1 MLHPCSNKTPEVT
14 LFIVSTLVRSEMECN
29 AGILFYTIFLLR
41 CVAVITV
48 APGDQQ
54 SQCTT
59 TQGSDAPGL
68 DLVNAY
74 TSTQTP
80 LMDMYWYALAF
91 GNFGNGVWESIKGS
105 NGFQTDGVSACVFS
119 SVQTASHAAG
129 VCMHYKLYCVHV

>member
-80 LMDMYWYALAF
+80 LMDMYWYVLAF
-91 GNFGNGVWESIKGS
+91 DNFNNGVWESIKGS
-105 NGFQTDGVSACVFS
+105 NGFNSDGVSACVFS
-119 SVQTASHAAG
+119 SVQTASQLVSAYIASYT
-129 VCMHYKLYCVHV
+129 VCVHV

>member
-1 MLHPCSNKTPEVT
+1 MGY
-14 LFIVSTLVRSEMECN
+14 N
-29 AGILFYTIFLLR
+29 AGILFCTVFLLR

-59 TQGSDAPGL
+59 TEGSDPPGL

-80 LMDMYWYALAF
+80 LMEMYWYVLAF
-91 GNFGNGVWESIKGS
+91 GNFGNGVQRGRSEDMSVVYCMI
-105 NGFQTDGVSACVFS
+105 VHELSA
-119 SVQTASHAAG
+119 
-129 VCMHYKLYCVHV
+129 